1 MLLFWSRIFTCLTLN
16 RPWHFCQGIG
26 HTTAILKGDGSIL
39 AAFTLPPFQAFPAM
53 QAGHRDRVQEGQ
65 TLRNTIRSPR
75 SQKGKIQR
83 GEKAKEE
90 QKRLGKAQQEEARM
104 SRACRRVCTASE
116 EKCLMSDKAGNP
128 TGGGTGDA
136 TLRNLP
142 ITGLGV
148 TVPLSED
155 TECQTL
161 ARGV

>member
-1 MLLFWSRIFTCLTLN
+1 MLLFLSRIFTCLTLN
-16 RPWHFCQGIG
+16 RLWHFCQGIG

-104 SRACRRVCTASE
+104 SRACEGFALPL
-116 EKCLMSDKAGNP
+116 K
-128 TGGGTGDA
+128 
-136 TLRNLP
+136 RN
-142 ITGLGV
+142 
-148 TVPLSED
+148 
-155 TECQTL
+155 
-161 ARGV
+161 A